1 MFSGIT
7 LYDHTVTI
15 IFRTKTV
22 RTSCDSPRIVSECCI
37 CIIFRFDY
45 KSGATLGEGWTLLA
59 TLRCSA
65 SHRARNDTRHEG
77 TDTQSQAPAKS
88 RCESRRLSGDEAQ
101 INPHRWDQPLRSGAQ
116 VSLELH
122 VGGQLRCRFVVKLLI
137 ALRQRCIL

>member
-22 RTSCDSPRIVSECCI
+22 RKSCDSPRIVSECCI
-37 CIIFRFDY
+37 CIIVRFDY

-65 SHRARNDTRHEG
+65 SHRARNDTGHEG
-77 TDTQSQAPAKS
+77 TDTQSQAAKS
-88 RCESRRLSGDEAQ
+88 RCESRRISGDEAR
-101 INPHRWDQPLRSGAQ
+101 INHCRSDQPIRSSKERKRHQNFMLAA
-116 VSLELH
+116 SLGVDSL
-122 VGGQLRCRFVVKLLI
+122 
-137 ALRQRCIL
+137 